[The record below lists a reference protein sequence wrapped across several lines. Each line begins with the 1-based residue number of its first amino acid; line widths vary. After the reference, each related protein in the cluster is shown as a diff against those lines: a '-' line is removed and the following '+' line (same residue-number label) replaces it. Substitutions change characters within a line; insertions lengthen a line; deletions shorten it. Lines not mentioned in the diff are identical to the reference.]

1 MNKLLLTIAA
11 AGMTLATGAFAQDA
25 AAPTFAGADTDTS
38 GGVSL
43 AEAQVVWPD
52 LTQEAFTA
60 ADTNADGSLDQA
72 EFDAYVATL
81 PAPAAQ

>member
-1 MNKLLLTIAA
+1 MKKILVSVLAL
-11 AGMTLATGAFAQDA
+11 GLATSGVMAQA
-25 AAPTFAGADTDTS
+25 AAPDLATADADQS
-38 GGVSL
+38 GDVSF

-60 ADTNADGSLDQA
+60 ADTDGNGSLSQA

-81 PAPAAQ
+81 PAP

>member
-1 MNKLLLTIAA
+1 MKKLLI
-11 AGMTLATGAFAQDA
+11 TLVAVGFSSAAFAQA
-25 AAPTFAGADTDTS
+25 AAITLASVDTDSS

-43 AEAQVVWPD
+43 AEAQVTWPD
-52 LTQEAFTA
+52 LTQEAFDA
-60 ADTNADGSLDQA
+60 ADTSKDGQLDQA

>member
-1 MNKLLLTIAA
+1 MKKLLITVAA
-11 AGMTLATGAFAQDA
+11 IGLSTAAFAQ
-25 AAPTFAGADTDTS
+25 AGAVTFSSVDADTS

-43 AEAQVVWPD
+43 AEAQVAWPD

-60 ADTNADGSLDQA
+60 ADTNQDGQLDQA
-72 EFDAYVATL
+72 EFDAYAATL

>member
-1 MNKLLLTIAA
+1 MKKLLITIAA
-11 AGMTLATGAFAQDA
+11 IGLSSAAFAQA
-25 AAPTFAGADTDTS
+25 AVTFASVDADTS

-43 AEAQVVWPD
+43 AEAQVAWPD
-52 LTQEAFTA
+52 LTQEAFDA
-60 ADTNADGSLDQA
+60 ADTSKDGSLDQA